1 MKCPYCEK
9 NENRV
14 VDSRLSKDG
23 LAIRRRREC
32 SACGRRFTTY
42 EKVEEVLPQIIKRN
56 GERENFDRDKILKG
70 IILACQKRP
79 VSAEKINDFVDS
91 LENYYQELGRREIP
105 AKEIGEKII
114 EQLKRWDEVAYVR
127 FASVYR
133 KFQDVTDFMNE
144 VTDLL
149 KSRKLQGEE

>member
-1 MKCPYCEK
+1 MRCPFCEK
-9 NENRV
+9 NDNRV

-32 SACGRRFTTY
+32 NVCTRRFTTY
-42 EKVEEVLPQIIKRN
+42 EQVEEVLPQIIKRN

-105 AKEIGEKII
+105 AKEIGERII
-114 EQLKRWDEVAYVR
+114 DQLKEWDEVAYVR

>member
-9 NENRV
+9 NDNRV

-23 LAIRRRREC
+23 IAIRRRREC
-32 SACGRRFTTY
+32 NACLRRFTTY
-42 EKVEEVLPQIIKRN
+42 EKVEEVLPMIIKQD
-56 GERENFDRDKILKG
+56 GTREQFDQDKIRKG
-70 IILACQKRP
+70 IRLATQKRP
-79 VSAEKINDFVDS
+79 VSADMIDDFVDS
-91 LENYYQELGRREIP
+91 LEAFYQESGRREIP
-105 AKEIGEKII
+105 AMEIGDKII
-114 EQLKRWDEVAYVR
+114 AKLKEWDEVAYVR

-149 KSRKLQGEE
+149 KSRKLQD

>member
-1 MKCPYCEK
+1 MRCPYCSE
-9 NENRV
+9 NDNRV

-32 SACGRRFTTY
+32 NACERRFTTY
-42 EKVEEVLPQIIKRN
+42 EKVEEVLPMVVKRDN
-56 GERENFDRDKILKG
+56 RRESFDRDKILSG
-70 IILACQKRP
+70 IRRACEKRP
-79 VSAEKINDFVDS
+79 VSADRINEFVDS
-91 LENYYQELGRREIP
+91 LERHYQELGRREIP
-105 AKEIGEKII
+105 SMEVGELVINKLKE
-114 EQLKRWDEVAYVR
+114 WDEVAYVR

-149 KSRKLQGEE
+149 KSRKLQENT